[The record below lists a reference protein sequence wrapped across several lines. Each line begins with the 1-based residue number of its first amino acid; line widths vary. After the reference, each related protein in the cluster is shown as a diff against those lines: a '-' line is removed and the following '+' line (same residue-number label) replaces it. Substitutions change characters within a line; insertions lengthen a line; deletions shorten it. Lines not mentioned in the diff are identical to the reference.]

1 MEANV
6 RMRGPVWLKVS
17 AVFFGVFG
25 VVTALLSLAPGA
37 PTPLWVLL
45 RAAAVVLIVATVGVG
60 TGKAWGTIP
69 AIARR
74 FPRRA
79 GSARDDGLG
88 AGVHLPGSPRRFRRC
103 FACRFELYALYGRPR
118 APSSSWAKSAHRR
131 ARYAR
136 VQRLPNLDGFGYFLR
151 LRHHSSARR
160 RCLVSLRMRRQDLRW
175 AVRLK
180 RQTGADV
187 QLAAPPQ

>member
-60 TGKAWGTIP
+60 TGNAWGTIP
-69 AIARR
+69 AIA
-74 FPRRA
+74 A
-79 GSARDDGLG
+79 GSLG
-88 AGVHLPGSPRRFRRC
+88 VLAALVMMALVPVFIFPEALAVFAVVLLVGSSFT
-103 FACRFELYALYGRPR
+103 LYTVVLE
-118 APSSSWAKSAHRR
+118 
-131 ARYAR
+131 
-136 VQRLPNLDGFGYFLR
+136 
-151 LRHHSSARR
+151 RR
-160 RCLVSLRMRRQDLRW
+160 RQAGRRVLIDELATLESKGFLISTALVTSCVFVIIPVLGGVAWSLFGCGGKISGGLC
-175 AVRLK
+175 A
-180 RQTGADV
+180 
-187 QLAAPPQ
+187 